1 MKSLLRDILHDNSK
15 PDVMHPLLFSFYLL
29 SLLYGGAV
37 RLRNLLYD
45 LGIFKMRKLECKVV
59 SIGNITVG
67 GTGKTPMVIMLA
79 NMLKEHGYMPAVL
92 SRGYGGRNR
101 NSINVVSDGKR
112 IFMEHDEAGDEP
124 ALIAGSVSDVPVITG
139 RRRYLTG
146 RYASEHL
153 SADILILDDAF
164 QHRGLSRDIDIVLLN
179 GESPFGNGFLLPR
192 GTLREPAKALNR
204 ADVIVLTGSD
214 RKGEM
219 TTVNGLA
226 PVPIFKAY
234 RRPKYLVQGRSED
247 IYPLAYLTGKKVC
260 AFAGIADPESFKRT
274 IESLGA
280 EVVAF
285 VRFPDHHRY
294 TERDLEEIRR
304 ESLNHSAEV
313 TIATEKDGIKLT
325 GFPDFL
331 CDIYMLRIEMEIIDR
346 DSENEVSRKSFEDI
360 IMSKL
365 PISRKDAKNNKKA
378 FFNKIKSI
386 L

>member
-1 MKSLLRDILHDNSK
+1 MKIQMKGLLIDILHDDSK

-45 LGIFKMRKLECKVV
+45 CGIFKTRKIECKVI

-79 NMLKEHGYMPAVL
+79 NLLKERGYRPAVL

-124 ALIAGSVSDVPVITG
+124 ALIAGLVSDVPVITG

-146 RYASEHL
+146 RYALERL
-153 SADILILDDAF
+153 GADILILDDAF

-179 GESPFGNGFLLPR
+179 GESPFGSGFLLPR

-204 ADVIVLTGSD
+204 ADVIVLTGAD
-214 RKGEM
+214 QKEEIAPTVKGL
-219 TTVNGLA
+219 V
-226 PVPIFKAY
+226 PVPTFRGY
-234 RRPKYLVQGRSED
+234 RRPKDLVQGNGDD
-247 IYPLAYLTGKKVC
+247 IYPLEYLKGKTVC
-260 AFAGIADPESFKRT
+260 AFAGIAEPESFKRT
-274 IESLGA
+274 IKFLGG

-294 TERDLEEIRR
+294 TERDLKEIRR
-304 ESLNHSAEV
+304 ESLNHSAAI
-313 TIATEKDGIKLT
+313 TITTEKDGIKLT

-346 DSENEVSRKSFEDI
+346 DREFEDMI
-360 IMSKL
+360 LSKL
-365 PISRKDAKNNKKA
+365 SR
-378 FFNKIKSI
+378 
-386 L
+386 